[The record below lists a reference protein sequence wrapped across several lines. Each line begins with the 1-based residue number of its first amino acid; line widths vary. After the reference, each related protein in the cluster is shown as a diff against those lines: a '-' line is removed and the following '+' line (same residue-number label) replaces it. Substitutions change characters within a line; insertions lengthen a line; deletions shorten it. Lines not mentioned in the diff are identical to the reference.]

1 MAGMNSPDFTSLA
14 LIQST
19 ASPVSLGTTAPPTI
33 ATQMMPEPSAARGPS
48 PSLASENI
56 VGNMMELNRPMAS
69 SDQPEAGPE
78 TVIENTSSNT
88 FIAPAQAS
96 TLPGEN
102 MRSSAEPMKRP
113 TMAPPQ

>member
-1 MAGMNSPDFTSLA
+1 MNNPDFRSLA

-19 ASPVSLGTTAPPTI
+19 ATPVSLGTTAPPTI

-48 PSLASENI
+48 PSLASEKI
-56 VGNMMELNRPMAS
+56 VGNMIELKSPIAN
-69 SDQPEAGPE
+69 SDHPEAGPE
-78 TVIENTSSNT
+78 ASVENTSSNT

-102 MRSSAEPMKRP
+102 IRNSAEPMKRP
-113 TMAPPQ
+113 TIAPPQ